1 MAGCRHHG
9 SLRRVRSE
17 ICALVL
23 AGAVVACVI
32 FDVSSRELAAGS
44 PAAHRLSPGWPRAAL
59 EPYST
64 EYHHAGPE
72 AGYMRVTLAT
82 PVASPSS
89 TCSAD
94 PPVPAPAG
102 GNPPG
107 AGAGS
112 RPPPPAT
119 PCG

>member
-64 EYHHAGPE
+64 EYHRAAPE
-72 AGYMRVTLAT
+72 AGYMHVTLAT
-82 PVASPSS
+82 PGGLTVAYLLS
-89 TCSAD
+89 
-94 PPVPAPAG
+94 
-102 GNPPG
+102 
-107 AGAGS
+107 
-112 RPPPPAT
+112 
-119 PCG
+119 

>member
-1 MAGCRHHG
+1 MITIPRAVALMAGCRHHG

-23 AGAVVACVI
+23 AGVVVACVI
-32 FDVSSRELAAGS
+32 FDVSSCELAAGS
-44 PAAHRLSPGWPRAAL
+44 PAAHRLSPGRPHAAL

-82 PVASPSS
+82 PGGFTVVYLPS
-89 TCSAD
+89 
-94 PPVPAPAG
+94 
-102 GNPPG
+102 
-107 AGAGS
+107 
-112 RPPPPAT
+112 
-119 PCG
+119 